1 MCAHERA
8 AQTGWAFAKGCS
20 EFASSSGV
28 TKSRGEEI
36 CVEGL
41 DGLKHKLIYRP
52 PETET
57 QIQLGTVL
65 TESDPRCTTESKS
78 HRFLSEVSS

>member
-8 AQTGWAFAKGCS
+8 AQTGWAFAKGCP
-20 EFASSSGV
+20 EFVSSRV
-28 TKSRGEEI
+28 ATSRGEEI